1 MEEKSSLV
9 QNEEKEVLNVLP
21 LGKGKRILLFLS
33 DFFLNF
39 ILGFLLFMVA
49 VLPIGKGV
57 TNYSN
62 RNNGYITNCTER
74 GEILYGTQLLF
85 DSGKVEKSQIVYN
98 TSYTYYVYLSYYVID
113 EVNPTNV
120 EFKQYGHKEENE
132 IFRHY
137 FNDIAQKHDDFIR
150 LFDLYNAT
158 DNYFER
164 VDNVITLKE
173 EYKNQIAA
181 YFDTSDKESEI
192 ADQYMENIEKH
203 LFYPMFSEVM
213 TMIDKTDLVYNGLSY
228 KDIQQKIQAFEKYVN
243 SLAVVTGIVTVVLS
257 TGILYLLIPMLNK
270 NHKTLSMMIMKVERV
285 NLQSLDIIKKPA
297 LIISFVYALFT
308 NLIIS
313 FFVPMGFLTFY
324 EVFNLPILMTFGI
337 LSLVLQIG
345 SMIFLFINQ
354 YNMTMFDYFVRC
366 VYLKTE
372 TLDDIYRAKGYYI

>member
-1 MEEKSSLV
+1 MEDKPRYSRNSD
-9 QNEEKEVLNVLP
+9 
-21 LGKGKRILLFLS
+21 ILELAFAMAARPQ
-33 DFFLNF
+33 
-39 ILGFLLFMVA
+39 G
-49 VLPIGKGV
+49 
-57 TNYSN
+57 
-62 RNNGYITNCTER
+62 
-74 GEILYGTQLLF
+74 
-85 DSGKVEKSQIVYN
+85 
-98 TSYTYYVYLSYYVID
+98 
-113 EVNPTNV
+113 
-120 EFKQYGHKEENE
+120 
-132 IFRHY
+132 
-137 FNDIAQKHDDFIR
+137 
-150 LFDLYNAT
+150 
-158 DNYFER
+158 
-164 VDNVITLKE
+164 ITLKEIEE

-228 KDIQQKIQAFEKYVN
+228 KDVQQKIQAFEKYVN
-243 SLAVVTGIVTVVLS
+243 NLAIVTGIVTVVLS

-270 NHKTLSMMIMKVERV
+270 NHKTISMMIMKVERV